1 MNKLIAFDCDS
12 TLSGIEGVDEL
23 ARLAGDDVFRQVEDL
38 TNQAMNGEIPIEE
51 IFSRRLELINP
62 TRHQCLEIG
71 KAYLEEIEPTA
82 KETISKLKKQGWE
95 CIIISGGFVTCIEEL
110 AEYLE
115 ISSIEAVPLY
125 FNENGDYLGFDSD
138 YPTTRNG
145 GKPQLLK
152 KVAKNTSAEHVVMV
166 GDGVSDLETFGIA
179 DKFIGFTRYAAR
191 PQILEDSPLIASELS
206 QVLDILK
213 DC

>member
-12 TLSGIEGVDEL
+12 TLSAIEGVDEL
-23 ARLAGDDVFRQVEDL
+23 ARLAGNDVFRQVEDL

-51 IFSRRLELINP
+51 IFARRLELINP
-62 TRHQCLEIG
+62 TRQQCIEIG
-71 KAYLEEIEPTA
+71 KAYLKEIEPTA
-82 KETISKLKKQGWE
+82 KETISKLKKEGWE

-125 FNENGDYLGFDSD
+125 FNENGDYRGFDND

-145 GKPQLLK
+145 GKPELLEQAAK
-152 KVAKNTSAEHVVMV
+152 KHSAEHVVMV
-166 GDGVSDLETFGIA
+166 GDGISDLETFGIA
-179 DKFIGFTRYAAR
+179 DKFVGFTRYAAR
-191 PQILEDSPLIASELS
+191 PQILEKSPHIASELS
-206 QVLDILK
+206 QILDIIK
-213 DC
+213 DG

>member
-145 GKPQLLK
+145 GKPELLK

-179 DKFIGFTRYAAR
+179 DRFIGFTRYAAR
-191 PQILEDSPLIASELS
+191 QQILENSPHIASELS

>member
-38 TNQAMNGEIPIEE
+38 TNQAMNGEVPIEE

-62 TRHQCLEIG
+62 TRQQCVEIG
-71 KAYLEEIEPTA
+71 KSYLKEIEPTA
-82 KETISKLKKQGWE
+82 KETISKLKKKGWE

-145 GKPQLLK
+145 GKPELLK

-191 PQILEDSPLIASELS
+191 QQILENSPHIASELS